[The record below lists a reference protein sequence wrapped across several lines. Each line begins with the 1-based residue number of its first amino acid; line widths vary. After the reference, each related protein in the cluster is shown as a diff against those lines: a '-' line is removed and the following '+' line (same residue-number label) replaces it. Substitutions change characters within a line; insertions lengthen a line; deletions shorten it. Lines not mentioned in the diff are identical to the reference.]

1 MGVSLQRL
9 DSLYKPDTFD
19 DTLNA
24 ATLAGL
30 EASAV
35 DFADF
40 QEGYLSQLKRIIHGN
55 DAGNWHDDIATA
67 FSRVA
72 SLKQLASKTP
82 LDEKLTI
89 MWRLNTTDL
98 SAVPTNAQHVLLDAA
113 GEPPDKV
120 IAINATT
127 KGAVSAQ
134 LAGAVGTA
142 SLDEITGA
150 NPLNPK
156 NLVAIFDG
164 ATGDPILSSGRRIW
178 GLLQVGSAATDGN
191 AFATS
196 GNDQGQIS
204 FVRPN
209 ATYDDLELVPAGD
222 MDAETPIYAFSNR
235 DDMDSVPDDVWRGG
249 LATADPQQGVS
260 ISLDTAYDGGNFI
273 NADGSDIDFRLSD
286 TVAFVVRKAG
296 GSAMLSV
303 TRNDA
308 GTDTVAV
315 DASVDLLDV
324 NAVDSDFANGV
335 TIDSAAQSINIGKTA
350 NGVIDS
356 ATVEMRATT
365 GDATVQAASGDIN
378 FVTTRQ
384 ASLPLDDATAGA
396 ISALTGGPH
405 ASISAA
411 IAYAMTVGGVDL
423 SLKVFTAASNYA
435 QDANIPAA
443 SLDLTSFS
451 IDMNTPGTVT
461 AFVFLNGR
469 LLVGGNVSTQNDVY
483 VGDTAANGDLKVDLA
498 KGVKTGDVIITIGL
512 KA

>member
-9 DSLYKPDTFD
+9 DQIYKPDTFD
-19 DTLNA
+19 DTLSA

-35 DFADF
+35 DMADF
-40 QEGYLSQLKRIIHGN
+40 QEGYLSQIKRILHGD
-55 DAGNWHDDIATA
+55 DAGNWHDNVVSA
-67 FSRVA
+67 FARTA
-72 SLKQLASKTP
+72 SLKSLASKTP
-82 LDEKLTI
+82 LDEKLTL
-89 MWRLNTTDL
+89 MWRLNVTDL
-98 SAVPTNAQHVLLDAA
+98 SAVPVNAQHILLDSA
-113 GEPPDKV
+113 GEPPDKP

-127 KGAVSAQ
+127 KGAAVAQ

-142 SLDEITGA
+142 SLDEQAGS
-150 NPLNPK
+150 NPLSPK
-156 NLVAIFDG
+156 NLVALFDG
-164 ATGDPILSSGRRIW
+164 ASGDPILSSGRRVW

-204 FVRPN
+204 FVRAN

-222 MDAETPIYAFSNR
+222 MDGQTPIYAFSNR
-235 DDMDSVPDDVWRGG
+235 DDMDSTAEDVWRGG

-260 ISLDTAYDGGNFI
+260 ISLDSAYDGGNFI

-296 GSAMLSV
+296 GSPLLSV

-335 TIDSAAQSINIGKTA
+335 TIDSAAQSINIGKAA

-405 ASISAA
+405 ASVSAA

-423 SLKVFTAASNYA
+423 TLKVFTAAANYA
-435 QDANIPAA
+435 QDANVPAA
-443 SLDLTSFS
+443 TLDLTAFS
-451 IDMNTPGTVT
+451 IDMNTPANVD
-461 AFVFLNGR
+461 AFIFLNGR

-483 VGDTAANGDLKVDLA
+483 AGDTPANGDLKFDLA
-498 KGVKTGDVIITIGL
+498 KGIKTGDVVITIAL
-512 KA
+512 QA